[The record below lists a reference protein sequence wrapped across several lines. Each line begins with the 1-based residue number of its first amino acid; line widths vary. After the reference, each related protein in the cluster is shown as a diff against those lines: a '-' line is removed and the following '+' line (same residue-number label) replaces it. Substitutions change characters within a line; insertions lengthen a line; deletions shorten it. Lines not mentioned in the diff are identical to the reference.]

1 MQHGDLRLFHISTR
15 SGNHGIFCCRH
26 AFRRHFGAFGFQAA
40 HFVIRSQAAGRHFA
54 RFNRQHVCNGL
65 AHALGNRCHR
75 IGRRRNGY
83 AHGIAL
89 FLRTAAAFV
98 STRVVGAFAASIIA
112 QAHHHRFLLAVAAGF
127 FAALFFRLPL
137 RFGNAGNAV
146 FIHRIHGFFGV
157 LLIAVAIAQ
166 FAFVA
171 AVARFFFRF
180 GGRVFRLH
188 QGFGFGVFRVGIGI
202 AAARIFALAVVG
214 VAVVG
219 VAVVGVTIVIGIA
232 VGGFFFA
239 AFAAFVAA
247 VAAFAGCAAAAFIA
261 AR

>member
-1 MQHGDLRLFHISTR
+1 M
-15 SGNHGIFCCRH
+15 RH
-26 AFRRHFGAFGFQAA
+26 
-40 HFVIRSQAAGRHFA
+40 
-54 RFNRQHVCNGL
+54 GL
-65 AHALGNRCHR
+65 AHALGNRRHR

-83 AHGIAL
+83 AQGIAL

-112 QAHHHRFLLAVAAGF
+112 QAHHHGFLLAVAAGF

-137 RFGNAGNAV
+137 RFGNLSNVGNAV
-146 FIHRIHGFFGV
+146 VCRCIRRLVGV
-157 LLIAVAIAQ
+157 CLIAVTTAQ

-239 AFAAFVAA
+239 AFTAFIAA
-247 VAAFAGCAAAAFIA
+247 VAAFASCAAAFIA